1 MFFWVAC
8 RFKNGLACVYH
19 FHRETEK
26 LEKEGDL
33 DRCKRLMGLAL
44 VGALSSQVAALD
56 AFGQGLSLEEAIAI
70 ALKDNTAIR
79 AAEQQVIGAESE
91 IRAARS
97 NYLPTMN
104 VSHQYLKLDGD
115 ALFINLVGA
124 AIVDAIVQD
133 PAEKGAAIERLPDEV
148 DISDNNTTN
157 LTSLQVTEVL
167 YSGGDTR
174 PRSVPRM
181 CRTGSPSRISPNN
194 G

>member
-1 MFFWVAC
+1 M
-8 RFKNGLACVYH
+8 
-19 FHRETEK
+19 
-26 LEKEGDL
+26 

-70 ALKDNTAIR
+70 ALKENTAIR

-133 PAEKGAAIERLPDEV
+133 PAEGCCHRTAAR
-148 DISDNNTTN
+148 
-157 LTSLQVTEVL
+157 
-167 YSGGDTR
+167 
-174 PRSVPRM
+174 
-181 CRTGSPSRISPNN
+181 
-194 G
+194 